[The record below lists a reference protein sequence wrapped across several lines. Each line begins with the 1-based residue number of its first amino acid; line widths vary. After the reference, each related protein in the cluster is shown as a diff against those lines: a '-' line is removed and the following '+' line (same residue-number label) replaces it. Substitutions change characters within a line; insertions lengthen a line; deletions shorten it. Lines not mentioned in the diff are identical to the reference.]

1 MSKPDRTFYKKTS
14 LELAK
19 AILGFYLV
27 HITPHGRMVGK
38 IVETEAYMG
47 IHDKAAHSYNNNRT
61 KRTEVMFG
69 PPGHAYIYL
78 IYGMYHCMNIVAAET
93 DTPQAVL
100 IRALEPVEG
109 MESMAQLRYKKSLH
123 QCSKKEKTGLSNGP
137 GKLCQAMD
145 ISRSENGLDLVNS
158 KHMFLLEDDPPDKK
172 DIITSTRIN
181 IGYAEEAIHFPYRFY
196 INSSPYVSVKVNTSK

>member
-1 MSKPDRTFYKKTS
+1 MANYRYG
-14 LELAK
+14 K
-19 AILGFYLV
+19 AIEEL
-27 HITPHGRMVGK
+27 
-38 IVETEAYMG
+38 
-47 IHDKAAHSYNNNRT
+47 
-61 KRTEVMFG
+61 
-69 PPGHAYIYL
+69 
-78 IYGMYHCMNIVAAET
+78 
-93 DTPQAVL
+93 
-100 IRALEPVEG
+100 
-109 MESMAQLRYKKSLH
+109 KKSQIKNL
-123 QCSKKEKTGLSNGP
+123 TNGP